1 MSMLRSVL
9 AYMGLGPDEDYEDD
23 YLYGSER
30 AARSRRVGHDE
41 DGELTID
48 LRDEPDV
55 EFVARDPHSQRP
67 RPPDWLAPS
76 NEDDEPMED
85 QRATRSAVAPTSS
98 SGAARSRARA
108 ERDPRPTRSRSSRS
122 TPSAP
127 RTEPIVARNAT
138 AGASGAAATEAVEAV
153 PELDDDVEKPPAL
166 RAVPNPEPVDEGVSV
181 VERSESTSRYV
192 KPQLIAPQ
200 SFGDAK
206 ELADRF
212 KDATPVIMNLQGIE
226 RDLAR
231 RLIDFASGICYALDG
246 SMEKVASQVFL
257 LTPAS
262 VEVSDDERERMASRA
277 YGR

>member
-30 AARSRRVGHDE
+30 AARSRRVGHDD

-48 LRDEPDV
+48 LRDDPDV
-55 EFVARDPHSQRP
+55 GLVPRDPHSQRP

-76 NEDDEPMED
+76 DEDDELDEVID
-85 QRATRSAVAPTSS
+85 EQRAARPAEAASNSS
-98 SGAARSRARA
+98 AARTRARA
-108 ERDPRPTRSRSSRS
+108 EREPRPTRSRSSRS
-122 TPSAP
+122 APSAP
-127 RTEPIVARNAT
+127 RTEPIVARGG
-138 AGASGAAATEAVEAV
+138 AGSGAVASEAFEAVHEV
-153 PELDDDVEKPPAL
+153 DDEIEKPPAL

-192 KPQLIAPQ
+192 KPQLLAPQ

-206 ELADRF
+206 ELADLF
-212 KDATPVIMNLQGIE
+212 KDATPVIMNLQGID